1 MIQNGQCDTQIMEKV
16 KELARPWFEPAIIIA
31 VILYVMDIQIDNV
44 RTEINGAQNS
54 LQTEIKGVN
63 SRIDSLERILS
74 RQDSEIKSTD
84 KKIDDL
90 KNSLISRKK

>member
-1 MIQNGQCDTQIMEKV
+1 MEKV
-16 KELARPWFEPAIIIA
+16 KELARPWFEPAITIA

-44 RTEINGAQNS
+44 RTEIKGAQNS

-74 RQDSEIKSTD
+74 RQDAEIKSTD

>member
-1 MIQNGQCDTQIMEKV
+1 MEKV

-44 RTEINGAQNS
+44 RTEINSVRTELS
-54 LQTEIKGVN
+54 LFREDVN
-63 SRIDSLERILS
+63 RAMS
-74 RQDSEIKSTD
+74 RQDTEIKSTD

-90 KNSLISRKK
+90 KNSFISRKK

>member
-1 MIQNGQCDTQIMEKV
+1 MEKV

-31 VILYVMDIQIDNV
+31 IILYVMDIQIDNV
-44 RTEINGAQNS
+44 RTEI
-54 LQTEIKGVN
+54 KGV
-63 SRIDSLERILS
+63 RTELSLFREDVNRAMS
-74 RQDSEIKSTD
+74 RQDAEIKSTD

>member
-1 MIQNGQCDTQIMEKV
+1 MEKA
-16 KELARPWFEPAIIIA
+16 KKLARPWLEPAIIIA
-31 VILYVMDIQIDNV
+31 VILYVMDIQIDNI
-44 RTEINGAQNS
+44 RTEIKGVQNS
-54 LQTEIKGVN
+54 LQTEINSVRTELSLFREDVN
-63 SRIDSLERILS
+63 RAMS

>member
-1 MIQNGQCDTQIMEKV
+1 MEKV

-54 LQTEIKGVN
+54 LQTEINGV
-63 SRIDSLERILS
+63 RTELSLFREDVNRAMS
-74 RQDSEIKSTD
+74 RQDAEIKSTD

>member
-1 MIQNGQCDTQIMEKV
+1 MEKV

-44 RTEINGAQNS
+44 RTEIKGVQTGIQTEIDS
-54 LQTEIKGVN
+54 VRTEIKGVN